1 MGKRSQASRRCW
13 TSLLETSGRS
23 GIKQTQLNKASA
35 VENDSS
41 NDININIDIN
51 VRERSNHSA
60 AVPHLRRLPCSEML
74 FAAPGRASL

>member
-1 MGKRSQASRRCW
+1 MGKQSQASRRCW
-13 TSLLETSGRS
+13 TGLLETSGRS

-51 VRERSNHSA
+51 VRE
-60 AVPHLRRLPCSEML
+60 
-74 FAAPGRASL
+74 